1 MTQTT
6 RIITELCRHELLRER
21 RSFYFSRNILIWCLY
36 VLMWVLVST
45 SLMKLFQEY
54 SMPYAQCVFVLL
66 FADYMLRWFT
76 QKTPSY
82 NILQYK
88 TLPVRR
94 WQYGVWYGVRLLF
107 LPINFIW
114 LPVVW
119 GDCMLMGMIVLNGYV
134 YALCWHVYLALSRKA
149 VFLSLL
155 SVRGSSLLM
164 CDLKLRFRHPAL
176 RQKMRNGLAAS
187 VVMILLSTW
196 LGQQYYTD
204 FAVIYTLTFPTLP
217 LLSARLGYE
226 QKYMPL
232 LKTRMHGL
240 VPVYLNKF
248 MASLL
253 MLMPSTVLLLY
264 ACAMGSLDA
273 VRLLVYVLT
282 VAFCIYPLLL
292 CCAPRCE
299 ISSPSAQLVT
309 LLTLTIPVAIINLI
323 YNIL

>member
-21 RSFYFSRNILIWCLY
+21 RSFYFSRNILIWTLYLVMWLGVSVSLVGLLQQMSLPYGQY
-36 VLMWVLVST
+36 VL
-45 SLMKLFQEY
+45 
-54 SMPYAQCVFVLL
+54 LL
-66 FADYMLRWFT
+66 LLTDHILRWFT
-76 QKTPSY
+76 QKTPKSDIHHY
-82 NILQYK
+82 SL
-88 TLPVRR
+88 LPLRR
-94 WQYGVWYGVRLLF
+94 WQFYLWYSVRLLF
-107 LPINFIW
+107 LPLNFIW
-114 LPVVW
+114 LPALW
-119 GDCMLMGMIVLNGYV
+119 PHWWLILLFVLNGYV

-149 VFLSLL
+149 GFLSLL